1 MAAEDIS
8 EKTSIVTGETFSGR
22 MRAADEAPPALVVLV
37 GPQGYVGKQFPLT
50 NSEYILGRTIE
61 CSIYLDDR
69 SVSRTHARLMI
80 VGQEVTICD
89 LGSANKTVVNGQV
102 LSPMAPFRMKN
113 NDQVKIG
120 NVILKFLEKGNIEAL
135 ANKEL
140 NDKAT
145 KDALTGANSKGALLE
160 RGPELMKR
168 AETLGENLS
177 IIVLDIDFFKK
188 INDSK
193 GHPAGDLVL
202 KELSQIISTKVV
214 RAHDFFARYGGE
226 EFVIMLVSAP
236 IKAASEVAERIR
248 ATIEQHH
255 FESDGQKIPVTI
267 SCGVAARKPEELN
280 WEDLFKR
287 ADQALYQSKQNG
299 RNKVTVAP

>member
-1 MAAEDIS
+1 
-8 EKTSIVTGETFSGR
+8 

-188 INDSK
+188 INDK
-193 GHPAGDLVL
+193 MGHPAGDLVL

-267 SCGVAARKPEELN
+267 SCGVAGRKPEELN